1 MTDTT
6 NTSTAVPADDIRA
19 RNKDL
24 IFAALADA
32 GIDKVTI
39 EYDGSGD
46 SGQIDDVLA
55 WRAHETVPF
64 PSDLKLQLA
73 QSNPDH
79 PLTET
84 DLAEAIKSL
93 AWDFLEERHAGWEI
107 NDGGFG
113 TFVFDVG
120 GRTITLEHNERFTD
134 YDTTTHEF

>member
-1 MTDTT
+1 MTDTA
-6 NTSTAVPADDIRA
+6 NPSSAAPAEGIRA

-79 PLTET
+79 PLAET
-84 DLAEAIKSL
+84 GLAEAIESL
-93 AWDFLEERHAGWEI
+93 AWDYLEERHAGWEI

-120 GRTITLEHNERFTD
+120 GRTITLEHNERFTEVTCSID
-134 YDTTTHEF
+134 EF